1 MSGGSDSKEFP
12 CNAGE
17 LDLIPGLRRS
27 PGEEKSPS
35 TLVFLPGEFHGQ
47 RSLAGYSP
55 QGRKKSDITEA
66 TQHVR
71 TYTKR
76 YTMNHVHIQV
86 NLILNHLLVLCKH
99 KFEDLIPLL

>member
-1 MSGGSDSKEFP
+1 MVKNLLAS
-12 CNAGE
+12 AGDVR
-17 LDLIPGLRRS
+17 LGFHPWMGKFAWRKARQ
-27 PGEEKSPS
+27 S